1 MSFKLKRF
9 KINIKLSL
17 AIMLAASIV
26 TLRLMFF
33 VSPEYTAVFSQTSA
47 GHLGL
52 IFLNYIPIP
61 LVMLLLYFI
70 SGNCIFASGISM
82 LVFTA
87 GAYAN
92 GVKTIL
98 RQDPLI
104 PSDLSVITEV
114 GSILSSY
121 DEKYMELA
129 IAAVF
134 AIVVI
139 CAAAFIFFKKSD
151 SLTGKKRIA
160 GSPAS

>member
-47 GHLGL
+47 GHPGL

-114 GSILSSY
+114 GSILSS
-121 DEKYMELA
+121 
-129 IAAVF
+129 
-134 AIVVI
+134 
-139 CAAAFIFFKKSD
+139 
-151 SLTGKKRIA
+151 
-160 GSPAS
+160 